1 MAKRPQILQKIGTEY
16 DGSGVQKAEKSM
28 DKLGKES
35 KQLALGMSSSFSA
48 IKVAAAAGIGL
59 AVNAVKNAVVD
70 YARATD
76 KLAKDSRAIGVS
88 TESWQKLTYAADRQG
103 VSQEMLYGSMKKF
116 GRAMG
121 QIKTGAGG
129 VASALEKSNPA
140 LFAQLKAAKNNEEAF
155 LIAADAIK
163 AIEDPSE
170 RAAASMQ
177 IFGESGTELN
187 KIFEAGSQGIK
198 ALMDEQEAYGVVSTE
213 QANQSESFIDA
224 MTKLN
229 TAMKGFSSMLMS
241 AIVPA
246 LTPMIE
252 AVAKW
257 VAMNKPLIQGLA
269 KLLGILIK
277 ITPYIL
283 LGVGVYKAIT
293 TGVMLYTKAQFALN
307 VATKAM
313 ASSQAILN
321 AVMSANPI
329 SLIAAA
335 VAVAVAVLVLLIQ
348 NFDKVVAAV
357 KRAGRAIT
365 DFFSPDN
372 LIGGIKAIG
381 RGLKQFFLNPL
392 ESIKNGFAAIWE
404 FCKKILGLTK
414 KDSAGVGDIEAPAVE
429 STPLMAQEQ
438 EAKLNEARYVSETR
452 SSQSIDINFNNL
464 PKGVDVQQSAPVP
477 GVTLKLGYAGS

>member
-1 MAKRPQILQKIGTEY
+1 MAKQPQIWQKIGTEY
-16 DGSGVQKAEKSM
+16 DGSGVQKADKEM
-28 DKLGKES
+28 DKLAKES
-35 KQLALGMSSSFSA
+35 KQLSQSMSSSFSA
-48 IKVAAAAGIGL
+48 IKVAAVAGIGL
-59 AVNAVKNAVVD
+59 AVNAVKNAVVN
-70 YARATD
+70 YAQATD

-116 GRAMG
+116 GQAMG

-140 LFAQLKAAKNNEEAF
+140 LLAQLKAAKNNEEAF
-155 LIAADAIK
+155 LVAADAIN
-163 AIEDPSE
+163 AIQDPSE
-170 RAAASMQ
+170 RAAMSMQ
-177 IFGESGTELN
+177 IFGKSGIELN
-187 KIFEAGSQGIK
+187 KIFEAGSDGIK

-229 TAMKGFSSMLMS
+229 TAMKSFANMLMA

-252 AVAKW
+252 AVAAW
-257 VAMNKPLIQGLA
+257 VAKNKPLIQGLA

-283 LGVGVYKAIT
+283 LGIGVYKAIT

-321 AVMSANPI
+321 AIMSANPI

-335 VAVAVAVLVLLIQ
+335 VAVAVVALVLLIQ

-357 KRAGRAIT
+357 KRVGRAIM

-404 FCKKILGLTK
+404 FCKKILGLTQ

-452 SSQSIDINFNNL
+452 SSQSIDVNFNNL